1 MLPDIRLSPNAK
13 SLGLGIKRQFKNK
26 RKMKMDVSN
35 IETAISDI
43 EGLNIEIPAWI
54 EQDISPSDV
63 ASIIQG
69 GCSSGAYM
77 PAVTYHSALSTM
89 AKWGDE
95 VLQYIEDNLGELP
108 TLSTKGESWSGM
120 ACFYLSCA
128 VELWAS
134 SVEQDLEQFEIE
146 EKEEV

>member
-1 MLPDIRLSPNAK
+1 
-13 SLGLGIKRQFKNK
+13 
-26 RKMKMDVSN
+26 MDVSN